1 MTDLILSLFSQVIT
15 CSSHPPSSF
24 YRLNA
29 HFSLAIAQHFFFPVS
44 SFLGWHLQTVCHPQ
58 VKQPLHKP
66 LSVTYARKLQVSNN
80 NNNNHWKCF
89 TVLFGRSSSVIHST
103 SCNKGRMA
111 YPPLCGRHTAF
122 LFKSWLCSSC
132 VLAMLWI
139 LPIKAM
145 FRSFDWQGLS
155 KRLEVRRSGITLQT
169 NVPSAVFSVT
179 NVILVSLLSLS
190 RKQLSLHLIDTD
202 GSGLCFSF
210 LLFCEHSF
218 SAIRFATCT
227 NGLWVVFTSFLI
239 VWRWFSKGKADM
251 SFNEQSK
258 CATSSWRCLR
268 ACTL

>member
-139 LPIKAM
+139 LPIKAISGVLIGKASQ
-145 FRSFDWQGLS
+145 RDWRFDD
-155 KRLEVRRSGITLQT
+155 LESHCKPMCHQL
-169 NVPSAVFSVT
+169 F
-179 NVILVSLLSLS
+179 SLL
-190 RKQLSLHLIDTD
+190 RMLSLF
-202 GSGLCFSF
+202 LC
-210 LLFCEHSF
+210 CPWAE
-218 SAIRFATCT
+218 
-227 NGLWVVFTSFLI
+227 
-239 VWRWFSKGKADM
+239 
-251 SFNEQSK
+251 
-258 CATSSWRCLR
+258 SSCLS
-268 ACTL
+268 T